1 MIPLYNKYYILIFLI
16 TIGFIFRFFNVN
28 FDDLWIDEIVSFWV
42 ANPYLTI
49 QESLNNHK
57 NIEQAPVLYNFFHKL
72 YFKIFGYHDQIARY
86 LSVIFSTL
94 SIPLIFYLSKL
105 LRNDNSA
112 ILVTFFTTFNIF
124 LIAYSQE
131 MRVYS
136 IVFFF
141 NILNLYLFFKILKK
155 FKISSNI
162 LFIFSSI
169 ISLLLHPFSFIL
181 IFSIINYL
189 LYLNI
194 FEKKKYFNL
203 YVSIFIVT
211 SFFIIYYY
219 IYSLS
224 SLGTP
229 AWIIQPDLSFYLNF
243 YSSKFFGSRLVG
255 ILHIFMFLYLIMFYF
270 KKSLKKKYIIFLLI
284 FVFYSYF
291 LPMVY
296 GYIFEPII
304 LARYLIFVLIPIF
317 LIISHIVFE
326 LESFKKNIFIL
337 IIIIMT
343 IGNFVTE
350 ETFKQ
355 FYKQRSV
362 YKPEFKKALRIINN
376 SSNKLYDIKIKDGLL
391 YSNSWDKAVE
401 NYLNHIINNSSLD
414 IKRIPNLANNIVP
427 YWIICIHD
435 LNEGKCDTKT
445 EIIKKHYLNR
455 LELILTK

>member
-1 MIPLYNKYYILIFLI
+1 
-16 TIGFIFRFFNVN
+16 
-28 FDDLWIDEIVSFWV
+28 
-42 ANPYLTI
+42 
-49 QESLNNHK
+49 
-57 NIEQAPVLYNFFHKL
+57 
-72 YFKIFGYHDQIARY
+72 
-86 LSVIFSTL
+86 
-94 SIPLIFYLSKL
+94 
-105 LRNDNSA
+105 
-112 ILVTFFTTFNIF
+112 
-124 LIAYSQE
+124 

-155 FKISSNI
+155 FKINSNI

-255 ILHIFMFLYLIMFYF
+255 ILHIFIFLYLIIFIL
-270 KKSLKKKYIIFLLI
+270 KKFEKKYIIFLLI

-296 GYIFEPII
+296 GYLFEPII

-317 LIISHIVFE
+317 LIISHIVFD
-326 LESFKKNIFIL
+326 LESFKKNILIL

-362 YKPEFKKALRIINN
+362 YKPEFKKALQIINN
-376 SSNKLYDIKIKDGLL
+376 SSNKLYDIKIKDDLL
-391 YSNSWDKAVE
+391 YSNSWNEAVE
-401 NYLNHIINNSSLD
+401 II
-414 IKRIPNLANNIVP
+414 
-427 YWIICIHD
+427 
-435 LNEGKCDTKT
+435 
-445 EIIKKHYLNR
+445 
-455 LELILTK
+455 